1 MYDHHLTI
9 CEYSVVKYP
18 TRNQLLSYHKQK
30 DTIWSIL
37 GINSVCITILNANIT
52 SFYTFSIAMLEKQL

>member
-37 GINSVCITILNANIT
+37 GINSVCFTNLNANIT